1 MSDTGEEHKGRSEC
15 SVKRS
20 EGRGESVVIGR
31 KKKED
36 EKFVVLTF
44 VCSVPFY
51 FFLLLSKAS
60 PSPVPVIFPR
70 EVALVFSASNSL
82 MTGARNKGAVKNTA
96 TALKPA
102 VGRKVGKRGIRKV
115 NKEKKAKKDP
125 NQPKR
130 PPSAF
135 FVFLEEFRTTFKKE
149 NPNVK
154 AVSAVGKAAG
164 EVWKS
169 MSEAD
174 KAPYDAKAQKRKA
187 DYEKQMK
194 DYNKKQETS
203 ANGAVD
209 DEDA

>member
-36 EKFVVLTF
+36 EKF
-44 VCSVPFY
+44 S
-51 FFLLLSKAS
+51 LLLFALFPFIFFFFSQKHLPRLCLLS
-60 PSPVPVIFPR
+60 FPVR
-70 EVALVFSASNSL
+70 